1 MEKKRLTKREIEK
14 VLPPL
19 ERDDAIKQSVRYE
32 REYEESKKQLEDIL
46 KKLEILK
53 AELEKLEKSQ

>member
-14 VLPPL
+14 VLPTL

-32 REYEESKKQLEDIL
+32 REYE
-46 KKLEILK
+46 
-53 AELEKLEKSQ
+53 